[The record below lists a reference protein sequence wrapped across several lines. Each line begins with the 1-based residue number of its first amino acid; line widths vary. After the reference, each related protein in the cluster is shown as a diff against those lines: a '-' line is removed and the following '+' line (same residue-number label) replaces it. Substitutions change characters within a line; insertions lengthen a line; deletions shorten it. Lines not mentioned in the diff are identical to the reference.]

1 MTLYIDK
8 LNFYELYNSVRIAN
22 EEAPQLGLGST
33 LASLEERYSHL
44 IESNEQYLS
53 LNQNRF
59 QPKFNLIENRT
70 QDDEQQKIE

>member
-1 MTLYIDK
+1 MTLFLDK
-8 LNFYELYNSVRIAN
+8 LNFYELYNSVKIAN
-22 EEAPQLGLGST
+22 EEAPQLGLEST

-44 IESNEQYLS
+44 IESNDQYLS